1 MTVLVSGYGSNKIQT
16 GEEGINDR
24 KGETPVAKKKTEI
37 VKVDTAAGSRSYN
50 RLDMQVSQTLH
61 MAIEL
66 YDSLNYLLI
75 LDHYDDI
82 TLFDLDADPLVVSYY
97 QMKTSEDTIT
107 IDSAISEDWLAKLY
121 AQFNRPEGWLVKEL
135 GLITNTPLEVSY
147 KVISKKGKPY
157 NKKDSITAER
167 TVFSKLH
174 QSIQDKIKADIAQK
188 LGIPIEQVDL
198 SKFAHLHTT
207 LTIER
212 HKDIIEKEVQDFL
225 YEKYPRITVD
235 TVKGIYSSLVDL
247 LTKRQEYEHVPEDA
261 ELDEVKRHKGFTRTE
276 LTRVIDKAIMLS
288 LPTFEEVKKVSG
300 VGPEMY
306 TRLSFPYVQIL
317 TDSNNKCDES
327 FPTLCNATLEEM
339 NKNPYG
345 GQGTPWEYGQ
355 AIGHGVHKRV
365 PLMKTIYNEDY
376 IAILTICLL
385 INETRR
391 KP

>member
-1 MTVLVSGYGSNKIQT
+1 M
-16 GEEGINDR
+16 
-24 KGETPVAKKKTEI
+24 AKNNGI
-37 VKVDTAAGSRSYN
+37 VKVDTVAGSRSYN

-66 YDSLNYLLI
+66 YDDLNYLLI

-82 TLFDLDADPLVVSYY
+82 TLFDLDSDPLVVSYY

-107 IDSAISEDWLAKLY
+107 VDSAISEGWLTKLH
-121 AQFNRPEGWLVKEL
+121 AQLSRPEGWLVKEL

-157 NKKDSITAER
+157 NKKDNILADHTYF
-167 TVFSKLH
+167 TKFH
-174 QSIQDKIKADIAQK
+174 QSVQDKIKVDIAQK
-188 LGIPIEQVDL
+188 LGIPVEQVDL

-212 HKDIIEKEVQDFL
+212 HKDIIEKEVQDSL

-247 LTKRQEYEHVPEDA
+247 LTKRQEYEHLPEDA
-261 ELDEVKRHKGFTRTE
+261 ELDEVKKHKGVTRTE

-288 LPTFEEVKKVSG
+288 LPTFEEVQKISG
-300 VGPEMY
+300 IGPEMY

-317 TDSNNKCDES
+317 TDSNKKTDES
-327 FPTLCNATLEEM
+327 FPNLYNATLEEM
-339 NKNPYG
+339 YCSSFDG
-345 GQGTPWEYGQ
+345 
-355 AIGHGVHKRV
+355 
-365 PLMKTIYNEDY
+365 
-376 IAILTICLL
+376 
-385 INETRR
+385 
-391 KP
+391 

>member
-1 MTVLVSGYGSNKIQT
+1 M
-16 GEEGINDR
+16 
-24 KGETPVAKKKTEI
+24 AKKNEI

-82 TLFDLDADPLVVSYY
+82 TLFDLDADPLAVSYY

-107 IDSAISEDWLAKLY
+107 IDSAISEGWLAKLY
-121 AQFNRPEGWLVKEL
+121 AQFSRPEGWLVKEL

-147 KVISKKGKPY
+147 KVISRKGKPY
-157 NKKDSITAER
+157 SKKDSIAAER
-167 TVFSKLH
+167 THFSKLH
-174 QSIQDKIKADIAQK
+174 QSVQDRIRADIAEK
-188 LGIPIEQVDL
+188 RGIPVDDVDL

-212 HKDIIEKEVQDFL
+212 HKDIVEKEVQDFL

-247 LTKRQEYEHVPEDA
+247 LTKRQEYEHMPEDA
-261 ELDEVKRHKGFTRTE
+261 ALDEVKRHKGFTRTE
-276 LTRVIDKAIMLS
+276 LSRVIDKAIMLS
-288 LPTFEEVKKVSG
+288 LPTFEEVQKVSG

-317 TDSNNKCDES
+317 TDSNKKTDES
-327 FPTLCNATLEEM
+327 FPTLYNATLEEM
-339 NKNPYG
+339 SSSKYDG
-345 GQGTPWEYGQ
+345 HGTPWEYGQ
-355 AIGHGVHKRV
+355 VIGKSVHKRV
-365 PLMKTIYNEDY
+365 PLLKTVYNEDY
-376 IAILTICLL
+376 IAVLTICLL
-385 INETRR
+385 INESRR
-391 KP
+391 QP

>member
-1 MTVLVSGYGSNKIQT
+1 M
-16 GEEGINDR
+16 
-24 KGETPVAKKKTEI
+24 AKKNEI

-82 TLFDLDADPLVVSYY
+82 TLFDLDADPLAVSYY

-107 IDSAISEDWLAKLY
+107 IDSAISEGWLAKLH
-121 AQFNRPEGWLVKEL
+121 AQFSRPEGWLVKEL
-135 GLITNTPLEVSY
+135 GLITNTSLEIKYVLVSE
-147 KVISKKGKPY
+147 KGRKL
-157 NKKDSITAER
+157 NRTSRLSADRTAL
-167 TVFSKLH
+167 TKLH
-174 QSIQDKIKADIAQK
+174 QSVQDKIRADIAK
-188 LGIPIEQVDL
+188 KRGIHVDDVDL

-212 HKDIIEKEVQDFL
+212 HKDIVEKEVQDFL

-247 LTKRQEYEHVPEDA
+247 LTKRQEYEHMPEDA
-261 ELDEVKRHKGFTRTE
+261 ALDEVKRHKGFTRTE
-276 LTRVIDKAIMLS
+276 LSRVIDKAIMLS
-288 LPTFEEVKKVSG
+288 LPTFEEVQKVSG

-317 TDSNNKCDES
+317 TDSNKKTDES
-327 FPTLCNATLEEM
+327 FPTLYNATLEEM
-339 NKNPYG
+339 SSSKYDG
-345 GQGTPWEYGQ
+345 HGTPWEYGQ
-355 AIGHGVHKRV
+355 VIGKSVHKRV
-365 PLMKTIYNEDY
+365 PLLKTVYNEDY
-376 IAILTICLL
+376 IAVLTICLL
-385 INETRR
+385 INESRR
-391 KP
+391 QP

>member
-1 MTVLVSGYGSNKIQT
+1 M
-16 GEEGINDR
+16 
-24 KGETPVAKKKTEI
+24 AKKNEI

-50 RLDMQVSQTLH
+50 RLDIQVSQTLH

-66 YDSLNYLLI
+66 FDSLNYLLI

-82 TLFDLDADPLVVSYY
+82 TLFDLDADPLAVSYY

-107 IDSAISEDWLAKLY
+107 IDSAISEGWLAKLH
-121 AQFNRPEGWLVKEL
+121 AQFSRPEGWLVKEL

-157 NKKDSITAER
+157 NKKDNIKAEH
-167 TVFSKLH
+167 THFTKLH
-174 QSIQDKIKADIAQK
+174 QSVQDKIKADIAK
-188 LGIPIEQVDL
+188 KRGIPVEQVDL

-212 HKDIIEKEVQDFL
+212 HKDIVEKEVQDFL

-235 TVKGIYSSLVDL
+235 TVKGIYSSLVDI
-247 LTKRQEYEHVPEDA
+247 LTRRQEYEHMPEDA
-261 ELDEVKRHKGFTRTE
+261 ALDEVRRYKGFTRTE

-288 LPTFEEVKKVSG
+288 LPTFEEVQKVSG

-317 TDSNNKCDES
+317 TDSNKKTDES
-327 FPTLCNATLEEM
+327 FPTLYNATLEEM
-339 NKNPYG
+339 NRNPFD
-345 GQGTPWEYGQ
+345 GQSTPWEYGQ
-355 AIGHGVHKRV
+355 AIGQRVHEKA
-365 PLMKTIYNEDY
+365 PLLKTVYNEDY
-376 IAILTICLL
+376 ISVLTICLL

>member
-1 MTVLVSGYGSNKIQT
+1 M
-16 GEEGINDR
+16 
-24 KGETPVAKKKTEI
+24 AKKNEI
-37 VKVDTAAGSRSYN
+37 IKVDTAAGSRSYN

-82 TLFDLDADPLVVSYY
+82 TLFDLDADPLAVSYY

-107 IDSAISEDWLAKLY
+107 IDSAISEGWLAKLY
-121 AQFNRPEGWLVKEL
+121 AQFSRPEGWLVKEL

-167 TVFSKLH
+167 TLFTKLN
-174 QSIQDKIKADIAQK
+174 QSVQDKIRADIAK
-188 LGIPIEQVDL
+188 KRGISIDDVDL

-212 HKDIIEKEVQDFL
+212 HKDIVEKEVQDFL
-225 YEKYPRITVD
+225 YDKYPRITVD

-247 LTKRQEYEHVPEDA
+247 LTKRQEYEHMLEDSA
-261 ELDEVKRHKGFTRTE
+261 LDEVKRHKGFTRTE
-276 LTRVIDKAIMLS
+276 LSHVIDKAIMLS
-288 LPTFEEVKKVSG
+288 LPTFEEVQKVAG
-300 VGPEMY
+300 IGPEMY

-317 TDSNNKCDES
+317 TDSNKKTDES
-327 FPTLCNATLEEM
+327 FPTLYNVTLEEM
-339 NKNPYG
+339 NSSTYDG
-345 GQGTPWEYGQ
+345 HGTPWEYGQ
-355 AIGHGVHKRV
+355 VIGKSVHKRV
-365 PLMKTIYNEDY
+365 PLLKTVYNEDY
-376 IAILTICLL
+376 IAVLTICLL
-385 INETRR
+385 INESRR
-391 KP
+391 QP

>member
-1 MTVLVSGYGSNKIQT
+1 M
-16 GEEGINDR
+16 
-24 KGETPVAKKKTEI
+24 AKKNEI
-37 VKVDTAAGSRSYN
+37 EKVDTAAGSRSYN

-82 TLFDLDADPLVVSYY
+82 TLFDLDSDPLAVSYY

-107 IDSAISEDWLAKLY
+107 IDSAISEGWLAKLH
-121 AQFNRPEGWLVKEL
+121 AQFSRPEGWLVKEL
-135 GLITNTPLEVSY
+135 GLITNTPLEIKYTLVSE
-147 KVISKKGKPY
+147 KGRKFKRT
-157 NKKDSITAER
+157 NKLSADHTAF
-167 TVFSKLH
+167 TKLH
-174 QSIQDKIKADIAQK
+174 QSIQDRIRTDIAEK
-188 LGIPIEQVDL
+188 RGIPANQVDL

-212 HKDIIEKEVQDFL
+212 HKDIVEKEVQDFL
-225 YEKYPRITVD
+225 YEKYPRIAVD

-261 ELDEVKRHKGFTRTE
+261 GLDEVKRHKGFTKTE

-288 LPTFEEVKKVSG
+288 LLTFEEVQKISG

-306 TRLSFPYVQIL
+306 TTLSFPYVQIL
-317 TDSNNKCDES
+317 TDSNKKHDES
-327 FPTLCNATLEEM
+327 FPTLYNATLEEM
-339 NKNPYG
+339 KKNPFD

-355 AIGHGVHKRV
+355 AIGQGVHKRV
-365 PLMKTIYNEDY
+365 PLLKTVYNEDY

>member
-1 MTVLVSGYGSNKIQT
+1 M
-16 GEEGINDR
+16 
-24 KGETPVAKKKTEI
+24 AKKNEI

-66 YDSLNYLLI
+66 YDDLNYLLI

-82 TLFDLDADPLVVSYY
+82 TLIDLDADPLVVSYY

-107 IDSAISEDWLAKLY
+107 IDSAVSDGWLAKLY

-167 TVFSKLH
+167 TNFTKLH
-174 QSIQDKIKADIAQK
+174 QPVQDKIKADIAQK
-188 LGIPIEQVDL
+188 LGIPFEQVDL
-198 SKFAHLHTT
+198 SKFAHIHTT

-212 HKDIIEKEVQDFL
+212 HKDIVEKEVQDFL

-235 TVKGIYSSLVDL
+235 TVKGIYSSIVDL
-247 LTKRQEYEHVPEDA
+247 LTKRQEYEHMPEDA
-261 ELDEVKRHKGFTRTE
+261 ELDEVKRHKGVTKTE

-288 LPTFEEVKKVSG
+288 LPTFEEVQKVAG

-317 TDSNNKCDES
+317 TDSNKKTDES
-327 FPTLCNATLEEM
+327 FPTLYNATLEEI
-339 NKNPYG
+339 NAIPFDGNC
-345 GQGTPWEYGQ
+345 TPWEYGQ
-355 AIGHGVHKRV
+355 RIGKSVHQRV
-365 PLMKTIYNEDY
+365 PLLKTIYNVEY
-376 IAILTICLL
+376 IATLTICLL
-385 INETRR
+385 INESRR

>member
-1 MTVLVSGYGSNKIQT
+1 M
-16 GEEGINDR
+16 
-24 KGETPVAKKKTEI
+24 AKKNRI
-37 VKVDTAAGSRSYN
+37 IKVDTAAGSRSYN

-107 IDSAISEDWLAKLY
+107 IDFAISEGWLAKLH
-121 AQFNRPEGWLVKEL
+121 AQFSRPERWLVKEL
-135 GLITNTPLEVSY
+135 GLITNTPLEIKYTLVSE
-147 KVISKKGKPY
+147 KGRKLNRTSKLSA
-157 NKKDSITAER
+157 DH
-167 TVFSKLH
+167 TVFSNLH
-174 QSIQDKIKADIAQK
+174 QSVQEKIKADIAK
-188 LGIPIEQVDL
+188 RRGIPIEDVDL

-212 HKDIIEKEVQDFL
+212 HKDIVEKEVQDFL

-247 LTKRQEYEHVPEDA
+247 LTKRQEYENIPEGA
-261 ELDEVKRHKGFTRTE
+261 GLDEVKNHKGFKRIE
-276 LTRVIDKAIMLS
+276 LNRVIDKAIMLS
-288 LPTFEEVKKVSG
+288 LPTFEEVQKVSG
-300 VGPEMY
+300 VGADMY
-306 TRLSFPYVQIL
+306 TRLSFPYAQIL
-317 TDSNNKCDES
+317 TDSNKKTDET
-327 FPTLCNATLEEM
+327 FPTLYNATLEEICSF
-339 NKNPYG
+339 PFD

-355 AIGHGVHKRV
+355 KIGQSVHKRV
-365 PLMKTIYNEDY
+365 PLLKTVYNEDY
-376 IAILTICLL
+376 IAVLTICLL
-385 INETRR
+385 INESRR